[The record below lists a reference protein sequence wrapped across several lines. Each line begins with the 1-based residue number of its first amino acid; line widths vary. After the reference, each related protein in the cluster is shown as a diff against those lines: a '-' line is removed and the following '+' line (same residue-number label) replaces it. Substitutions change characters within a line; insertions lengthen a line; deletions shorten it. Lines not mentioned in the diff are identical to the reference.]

1 MLYTRGILGLRC
13 NVMTKAAKE
22 LIVVLLIGAGSLYGL
37 WGATATR
44 PPVGGIGAPIRDPDT
59 TAIGIGIGLIVL
71 AALLGFLVK
80 PKKA

>member
-1 MLYTRGILGLRC
+1 
-13 NVMTKAAKE
+13 
-22 LIVVLLIGAGSLYGL
+22 VVLMVGAGLLYGL

-44 PPVGGIGAPIRDPDT
+44 EPLGGIGAPIRDPDT
-59 TAIGIGIGLIVL
+59 TAIAIGIGLIVA